1 MLWIGRDA
9 LECSLLLWRGLFI
22 FLLDD
27 RRERFVSRE
36 GRKDS
41 QRYLFFSFLLSG
53 DEYLSE
59 NRNPSC
65 FSLSLSPALD
75 DLVPSRNPFTLERSF
90 RATHSKHFL
99 TEKFPSISL
108 RNSGLWFLTSPDD
121 PLWLNYPP
129 SCYFSFPPFDFIL
142 ITLYNSILIG
152 VCGRAKWR
160 QIQIYYIS
168 IIATARWV
176 VG

>member
-1 MLWIGRDA
+1 MIDESDLFQGREEKIPSDTFF
-9 LECSLLLWRGLFI
+9 S
-22 FLLDD
+22 
-27 RRERFVSRE
+27 
-36 GRKDS
+36 
-41 QRYLFFSFLLSG
+41 LFFCLAMSICRKIEIRHVF
-53 DEYLSE
+53 
-59 NRNPSC
+59 
-65 FSLSLSPALD
+65 LSLSPALD

-90 RATHSKHFL
+90 RATHGKHFL

-108 RNSGLWFLTSPDD
+108 RNSGLWFLTSHDD
-121 PLWLNYPP
+121 PLWLNYLP